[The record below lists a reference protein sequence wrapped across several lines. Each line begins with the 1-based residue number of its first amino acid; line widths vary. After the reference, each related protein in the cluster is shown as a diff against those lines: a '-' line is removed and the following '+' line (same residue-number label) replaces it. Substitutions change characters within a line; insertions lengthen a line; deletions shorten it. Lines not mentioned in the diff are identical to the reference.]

1 MTPLKMVV
9 VPCYNEAERLV
20 LPAFDALLAAGIGL
34 IFVDDGSTD
43 STQAMLADYAADRPG
58 AELLVQPENRGKGEA
73 VRVGMRAGLERGAV
87 VVGYFDADQA
97 TPIDEMI
104 RLLALTDTVSA
115 QVVLASRVRLLGRD
129 IERRAI
135 RHYTG
140 RVFATAA
147 SLLLQLPV
155 YDTQCGAKCFKRTPA
170 LDAALA
176 APFTSRWAFD
186 VELLLRLTTS
196 GGLRES
202 DLLEVPLQSWC
213 DVGGSKL
220 TTRAMARAAMDI
232 LRMSRARLGRSQQP

>member
-1 MTPLKMVV
+1 MAPLKMVV
-9 VPCYNEAERLV
+9 VPCYNEAERLE

-43 STQAMLADYAADRPG
+43 TTQAMLADYAAERPG
-58 AELLVQPENRGKGEA
+58 AELLVQPDNQGKGEA

-104 RLLALTDTVSA
+104 RLMALTDTVTA
-115 QVVLASRVRLLGRD
+115 QVVLASRVRLLGRN

-170 LDAALA
+170 LQAALST
-176 APFTSRWAFD
+176 PFTSRWAFD
-186 VELLLRLTTS
+186 VELLLRLTTT
-196 GGLRES
+196 GGLRET
-202 DLLEVPLQSWC
+202 DLIEVPLRSWC

-232 LRMSRARLGRSQQP
+232 LRMSRDRLQQPAAT

>member
-1 MTPLKMVV
+1 MAPLKMVV
-9 VPCYNEAERLV
+9 VPCYNEAERLE

-43 STQAMLADYAADRPG
+43 TTQTLLEGYTRSRPG
-58 AELLVQPENRGKGEA
+58 AELIVQPENRGKGEA
-73 VRVGMRAGLERGAV
+73 VRVGMRDGLERGAS

-97 TPIDEMI
+97 TPIAEMI
-104 RLLALTDTVSA
+104 RLIALTDTVSA
-115 QVVLASRVRLLGRD
+115 QVVLASRVRLLGRE
-129 IERRAI
+129 IERQAI

-170 LDAALA
+170 LQAALT

-186 VELLLRLTTS
+186 VELLLRLTTD
-196 GGLRES
+196 GGLREA

-220 TTRAMARAAMDI
+220 TTTAMARAAMDI
-232 LRMSRARLGRSQQP
+232 LRMSRGRLRRPQGS